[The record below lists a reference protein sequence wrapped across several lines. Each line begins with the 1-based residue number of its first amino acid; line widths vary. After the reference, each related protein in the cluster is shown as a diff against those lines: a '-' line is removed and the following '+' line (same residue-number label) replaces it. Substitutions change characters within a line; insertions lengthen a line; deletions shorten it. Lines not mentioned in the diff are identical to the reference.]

1 MPAPHSVTLLG
12 SPKPHPAPGSAPSA
26 GRPTARGLASRR
38 GACYL
43 LGAAPLSLIVFIV
56 LTGDGSKSPQF
67 ALPAV
72 GTGGLGLSAQ
82 PPPLQPPQ
90 AEGPPVDGA
99 GVLPDTLLLGG
110 TTGGVQQAA
119 GVPLQSGGDGVPP
132 PVATLSMAPSP
143 YPLPGALQGAQFKYD
158 VVVVAIFRGET
169 LYVRGGGSLVAIR
182 VCMCA

>member
-43 LGAAPLSLIVFIV
+43 LGAVPLSLIVFIV
-56 LTGDGSKSPQF
+56 LTGDGGKTPQF

-72 GTGGLGLSAQ
+72 GTGGLGLNDQ

-90 AEGPPVDGA
+90 AERPPVGA

-119 GVPLQSGGDGVPP
+119 GGTLQSGGDGAPP

-169 LYVRGGGSLVAIR
+169 LYVRVAGDH
-182 VCMCA
+182 VCL